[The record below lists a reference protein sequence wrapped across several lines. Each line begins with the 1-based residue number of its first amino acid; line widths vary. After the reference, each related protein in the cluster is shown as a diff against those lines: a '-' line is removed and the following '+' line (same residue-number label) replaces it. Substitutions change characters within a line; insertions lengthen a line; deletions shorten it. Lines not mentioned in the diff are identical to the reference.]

1 MLKSI
6 QKSNISRRSFQ
17 VFKDF
22 TITDAEIN
30 VVSASLETGLF
41 DSGSSDFFTS
51 SVQDKIYTHPIRVK
65 V

>member
-6 QKSNISRRSFQ
+6 EKSNISRRSFQ

-30 VVSASLETGLF
+30 VVSASF
-41 DSGSSDFFTS
+41 D
-51 SVQDKIYTHPIRVK
+51 
-65 V
+65 